1 MSEKNELADEMGA
14 APHDIACDVVIVGC
28 GVAGLYC
35 ALNLP
40 STLSVMMLA
49 KTTVGECDSMLAQG
63 GICVQHDD
71 ADYAPFF
78 EDTLRAGH
86 YENRCESVDLMIRAS
101 RSIISDLVKRGVDF
115 ERDQAGNLRYTR
127 EGAHSRPRICFHGD
141 ITGDEITSTLLA
153 RVRELPNVRILE
165 HTCMD
170 DILVAQDDVKPHQP
184 QTRCRGVV
192 AHTADGG
199 QLRIF
204 AGQTLWACGGIGG
217 TYPRSTNFPSL
228 TGDACAIA
236 ARHGIALEH
245 IDYVQ
250 IHPTSLYSTR
260 PGRAFLISESCRG
273 EGAVLLDANGNRFT
287 DELQP
292 RDVVSAAIYRQMA
305 AEGTDFVRLSFATM
319 PKDEITGHF
328 GNIYKRCLEE
338 GFDITREPIPVVP
351 AQHYFMGGVRVD
363 RNSATD
369 MPGLYAAGETSCN
382 GVHGK
387 NRLAS
392 NSLLESLVFAQRAA
406 WDMCRKLGVEAPVA
420 QTYPEQPCGADAQA
434 YERLCAEAERKTHEN
449 AAQGE
454 PQTAAQ
460 TRPQTCMAK
469 RSTRQAATLL
479 AKPFP
484 IRYRSYRKL
493 QGGRLRMNPITLT
506 TVAEPLIRQALAE
519 DITNE
524 DVSTAAIMPDARP
537 AAVDLIAK
545 ADGVLCGLDVFER
558 TFAILDPET
567 RVQRFAA
574 DGDSVCAGQTLATVT
589 GDVRVLLSGERV
601 ALNYLQRMSGIATY
615 THRVAAL
622 LEGSITQLV
631 DTRKTTPNMRVFE
644 KEAVRCGGGRNHR
657 YNLSDGVLL
666 KDNHIA
672 AAGGVREAIEAA
684 RAHAPFV
691 REIEVE
697 CETFTQV
704 EEAIAARAD
713 IIMLDNMDRDAMA
726 KAIAFI
732 DGRAKTECSG
742 NIDAHNVQAIA
753 DLGIDFVSSGAL
765 THSAPILDVSMKHLR
780 MLDGNADGT
789 AIADGNTP
797 VTDIDRES
805 GQ

>member
-1 MSEKNELADEMGA
+1 MNEKNEFAGEMGA
-14 APHDIACDVVIVGC
+14 APRDVTCDVVIVGC

-40 STLSVMMLA
+40 SSLSVVMLA
-49 KTTVGECDSMLAQG
+49 KTTVDECDSMLAQG

-101 RSIISDLVKRGVDF
+101 RSIISDLVERGVDF

-127 EGAHSRPRICFHGD
+127 EGAHSRPRICFHSD

-153 RVRELPNVRILE
+153 RVRELPNIRILE

-170 DILVAQDDVKPHQP
+170 DILVAQDEVQVNTEIAAKIGVEAQGETTQNAVKAEMKNYTVHDAAASATQRSGEPRQLKA
-184 QTRCRGVV
+184 RCCGVL
-192 AHTADGG
+192 AHTADGT
-199 QLRIF
+199 QLCIF

-217 TYPRSTNFPSL
+217 RYPRSTNFPSL

-245 IDYVQ
+245 MDYVQ

-305 AEGTDFVRLSFATM
+305 AEGSEFVRLSFANM

-328 GNIYKRCLEE
+328 KNICKRCLEE

-406 WDMCRKLGVEAPVA
+406 WDMCRKLGVKAPVA

-434 YERLCAEAERKTHEN
+434 YQRLCTEAERKTREN

-454 PQTAAQ
+454 PQTCPQNAGQPGSQTVTQ
-460 TRPQTCMAK
+460 TRPQ
-469 RSTRQAATLL
+469 
-479 AKPFP
+479 
-484 IRYRSYRKL
+484 
-493 QGGRLRMNPITLT
+493 NPS
-506 TVAEPLIRQALAE
+506 PS
-519 DITNE
+519 DINR
-524 DVSTAAIMPDARP
+524 TASSKE
-537 AAVDLIAK
+537 V
-545 ADGVLCGLDVFER
+545 
-558 TFAILDPET
+558 
-567 RVQRFAA
+567 
-574 DGDSVCAGQTLATVT
+574 VCA
-589 GDVRVLLSGERV
+589 
-601 ALNYLQRMSGIATY
+601 
-615 THRVAAL
+615 
-622 LEGSITQLV
+622 
-631 DTRKTTPNMRVFE
+631 
-644 KEAVRCGGGRNHR
+644 
-657 YNLSDGVLL
+657 
-666 KDNHIA
+666 
-672 AAGGVREAIEAA
+672 
-684 RAHAPFV
+684 
-691 REIEVE
+691 
-697 CETFTQV
+697 
-704 EEAIAARAD
+704 
-713 IIMLDNMDRDAMA
+713 
-726 KAIAFI
+726 
-732 DGRAKTECSG
+732 
-742 NIDAHNVQAIA
+742 
-753 DLGIDFVSSGAL
+753 
-765 THSAPILDVSMKHLR
+765 
-780 MLDGNADGT
+780 
-789 AIADGNTP
+789 
-797 VTDIDRES
+797 
-805 GQ
+805 

>member
-1 MSEKNELADEMGA
+1 MASAAARTHIDDARESAGDRLQPAYEGAA
-14 APHDIACDVVIVGC
+14 APHDIACDVAIVGC

-40 STLSVMMLA
+40 STLSVVMLA

-78 EDTLRAGH
+78 KDTLRAGH

-115 ERDQAGNLRYTR
+115 ERDQTGSLRYTR
-127 EGAHSRPRICFHGD
+127 EGAHGRPRICFHSD

-170 DILVAQDDVKPHQP
+170 DILIAQDDIKPHQP
-184 QTRCRGVV
+184 QTRCYGIL
-192 AHTADGG
+192 AHTADGV

-228 TGDACAIA
+228 TGDACTIA

-245 IDYVQ
+245 MDYVQ

-305 AEGTDFVRLSFATM
+305 AEGTDFVRLSFANM

-328 GNIYKRCLEE
+328 GNIHKRCLEE

-406 WDMCRKLGVEAPVA
+406 WDMCRKLGVKAPVA

-434 YERLCAEAERKTHEN
+434 YERLCAEAERKTHES
-449 AAQGE
+449 ATQGE
-454 PQTAAQ
+454 PQTEAQ
-460 TRPQTCMAK
+460 TRPQTRTQNAVHD
-469 RSTRQAATLL
+469 RPLTRAQNAGQSAMPTEPRD
-479 AKPFP
+479 A
-484 IRYRSYRKL
+484 
-493 QGGRLRMNPITLT
+493 GRPGS
-506 TVAEPLIRQALAE
+506 Q
-519 DITNE
+519 
-524 DVSTAAIMPDARP
+524 TAAQTCPQNPSPSDIN
-537 AAVDLIAK
+537 
-545 ADGVLCGLDVFER
+545 R
-558 TFAILDPET
+558 TA
-567 RVQRFAA
+567 
-574 DGDSVCAGQTLATVT
+574 S
-589 GDVRVLLSGERV
+589 S
-601 ALNYLQRMSGIATY
+601 
-615 THRVAAL
+615 
-622 LEGSITQLV
+622 
-631 DTRKTTPNMRVFE
+631 
-644 KEAVRCGGGRNHR
+644 KEAVC
-657 YNLSDGVLL
+657 
-666 KDNHIA
+666 A
-672 AAGGVREAIEAA
+672 
-684 RAHAPFV
+684 
-691 REIEVE
+691 
-697 CETFTQV
+697 
-704 EEAIAARAD
+704 
-713 IIMLDNMDRDAMA
+713 
-726 KAIAFI
+726 
-732 DGRAKTECSG
+732 
-742 NIDAHNVQAIA
+742 
-753 DLGIDFVSSGAL
+753 
-765 THSAPILDVSMKHLR
+765 
-780 MLDGNADGT
+780 
-789 AIADGNTP
+789 
-797 VTDIDRES
+797 
-805 GQ
+805 

>member
-1 MSEKNELADEMGA
+1 MSEKNEKAGEKGA
-14 APHDIACDVVIVGC
+14 ASAETVASAAARTHIDDACESTGDRLQPEYDGAIEAHDIACDVVIVGC

-40 STLSVMMLA
+40 STLSVVMLA
-49 KTTVGECDSMLAQG
+49 KTTVDECDSMLAQG

-101 RSIISDLVKRGVDF
+101 RSIISDLVRRGVDF

-153 RVRELPNVRILE
+153 RVRELPNVHILE

-170 DILVAQDDVKPHQP
+170 DILIAQDDGERRQP
-184 QTRCRGVV
+184 QTRCRGVL
-192 AHTADGG
+192 AHTADGA

-204 AGQTLWACGGIGG
+204 ASQTLWACGGIGG

-245 IDYVQ
+245 MDYVQ
-250 IHPTSLYSTR
+250 IHPTSLYSTQ

-273 EGAVLLDANGNRFT
+273 EGAMLLDANGKRFT

-305 AEGTDFVRLSFATM
+305 AEGSEFVRLSFANM

-328 GNIYKRCLEE
+328 KNIYKRCLEE

-363 RNSATD
+363 HNSATD

-420 QTYPEQPCGADAQA
+420 QTYPEQPFGADAQA
-434 YERLCAEAERKTHEN
+434 YKRLCAEAERKTCEN

-454 PQTAAQ
+454 PQTCTQNAGQSAKPTELRNAGRPGSQAEAQ
-460 TRPQTCMAK
+460 TCPQ
-469 RSTRQAATLL
+469 
-479 AKPFP
+479 
-484 IRYRSYRKL
+484 
-493 QGGRLRMNPITLT
+493 NPSLS
-506 TVAEPLIRQALAE
+506 
-519 DITNE
+519 DTNR
-524 DVSTAAIMPDARP
+524 TASSKE
-537 AAVDLIAK
+537 V
-545 ADGVLCGLDVFER
+545 
-558 TFAILDPET
+558 
-567 RVQRFAA
+567 
-574 DGDSVCAGQTLATVT
+574 VCA
-589 GDVRVLLSGERV
+589 
-601 ALNYLQRMSGIATY
+601 
-615 THRVAAL
+615 
-622 LEGSITQLV
+622 
-631 DTRKTTPNMRVFE
+631 
-644 KEAVRCGGGRNHR
+644 
-657 YNLSDGVLL
+657 
-666 KDNHIA
+666 
-672 AAGGVREAIEAA
+672 
-684 RAHAPFV
+684 
-691 REIEVE
+691 
-697 CETFTQV
+697 
-704 EEAIAARAD
+704 
-713 IIMLDNMDRDAMA
+713 
-726 KAIAFI
+726 
-732 DGRAKTECSG
+732 
-742 NIDAHNVQAIA
+742 
-753 DLGIDFVSSGAL
+753 
-765 THSAPILDVSMKHLR
+765 
-780 MLDGNADGT
+780 
-789 AIADGNTP
+789 
-797 VTDIDRES
+797 
-805 GQ
+805 

>member
-1 MSEKNELADEMGA
+1 MSEKNELAGEMGVAPAETVASA
-14 APHDIACDVVIVGC
+14 AARTHIDDACESTGDRLQPEYDGATEAHDIACDVVIVGC

-40 STLSVMMLA
+40 STLSVVMLA
-49 KTTVGECDSMLAQG
+49 KTTVDECDSMLAQG

-127 EGAHSRPRICFHGD
+127 EGAHSRPRICFHSD

-170 DILVAQDDVKPHQP
+170 DILVAQDEPQVNAGMAARNEAAAQGDATQNATNVEDYGCAPLVAAPSSTQRDVEPHQP
-184 QTRCRGVV
+184 KTRCRGVL
-192 AHTADGG
+192 AHTVNGA

-204 AGQTLWACGGIGG
+204 ADQTLWACGGIGG
-217 TYPRSTNFPSL
+217 MYPRSTNFPSL

-245 IDYVQ
+245 MDYVQ
-250 IHPTSLYSTR
+250 IHPTSLYSTQ

-305 AEGTDFVRLSFATM
+305 AEGSEFVRLSFANM

-328 GNIYKRCLEE
+328 KNIYQRCLEE

-369 MPGLYAAGETSCN
+369 MPGLYAAGETGCN

-406 WDMCRKLGVEAPVA
+406 WDMCRKLGVKAPVA

-434 YERLCAEAERKTHEN
+434 YKRLCAEAERKARES
-449 AAQGE
+449 AAHDG
-454 PQTAAQ
+454 PQTATQ
-460 TRPQTCMAK
+460 TRPQTCTQNAVHDEPQTCVQNAGQ
-469 RSTRQAATLL
+469 SATRTEPRNAGQPGSQTATQTR
-479 AKPFP
+479 P
-484 IRYRSYRKL
+484 
-493 QGGRLRMNPITLT
+493 QNPSPSDTDRT
-506 TVAEPLIRQALAE
+506 TSSKEV
-519 DITNE
+519 
-524 DVSTAAIMPDARP
+524 
-537 AAVDLIAK
+537 
-545 ADGVLCGLDVFER
+545 
-558 TFAILDPET
+558 
-567 RVQRFAA
+567 
-574 DGDSVCAGQTLATVT
+574 VCA
-589 GDVRVLLSGERV
+589 
-601 ALNYLQRMSGIATY
+601 
-615 THRVAAL
+615 
-622 LEGSITQLV
+622 
-631 DTRKTTPNMRVFE
+631 
-644 KEAVRCGGGRNHR
+644 
-657 YNLSDGVLL
+657 
-666 KDNHIA
+666 
-672 AAGGVREAIEAA
+672 
-684 RAHAPFV
+684 
-691 REIEVE
+691 
-697 CETFTQV
+697 
-704 EEAIAARAD
+704 
-713 IIMLDNMDRDAMA
+713 
-726 KAIAFI
+726 
-732 DGRAKTECSG
+732 
-742 NIDAHNVQAIA
+742 
-753 DLGIDFVSSGAL
+753 
-765 THSAPILDVSMKHLR
+765 
-780 MLDGNADGT
+780 
-789 AIADGNTP
+789 
-797 VTDIDRES
+797 
-805 GQ
+805 

>member
-1 MSEKNELADEMGA
+1 MSEKNEKAGEMGA
-14 APHDIACDVVIVGC
+14 APHDITCNVVIVGS

-40 STLSVMMLA
+40 STLSVVMLA
-49 KTTVGECDSMLAQG
+49 KTTVDECDSMLAQG

-115 ERDQAGNLRYTR
+115 EHDQAGNLRYTR

-170 DILVAQDDVKPHQP
+170 DILIAQDDGEHRQP
-184 QTRCRGVV
+184 QTRCCGVL
-192 AHTADGG
+192 AHTADGV

-245 IDYVQ
+245 MEYVQ

-273 EGAVLLDANGNRFT
+273 EGAVLLDANGDRFT

-305 AEGTDFVRLSFATM
+305 AEGTDFVRLSFANM

-369 MPGLYAAGETSCN
+369 MLGLYAAGETSCN

-406 WDMCRKLGVEAPVA
+406 WDMCRKLGVKAPIA

-434 YERLCAEAERKTHEN
+434 YKRLCAEAERKTHES
-449 AAQGE
+449 ATQGE
-454 PQTAAQ
+454 PQTAAH
-460 TRPQTCMAK
+460 TRPQTCTQNA
-469 RSTRQAATLL
+469 
-479 AKPFP
+479 
-484 IRYRSYRKL
+484 
-493 QGGRLRMNPITLT
+493 
-506 TVAEPLIRQALAE
+506 VH
-519 DITNE
+519 D
-524 DVSTAAIMPDARP
+524 RP
-537 AAVDLIAK
+537 QT
-545 ADGVLCGLDVFER
+545 C
-558 TFAILDPET
+558 P
-567 RVQRFAA
+567 QN
-574 DGDSVCAGQTLATVT
+574 AGQSATPT
-589 GDVRVLLSGERV
+589 EPRNAGRP
-601 ALNYLQRMSGIATY
+601 
-615 THRVAAL
+615 
-622 LEGSITQLV
+622 GSQT
-631 DTRKTTPNMRVFE
+631 
-644 KEAVRCGGGRNHR
+644 EAQTCPQNP
-657 YNLSDGVLL
+657 S
-666 KDNHIA
+666 
-672 AAGGVREAIEAA
+672 
-684 RAHAPFV
+684 P
-691 REIEVE
+691 
-697 CETFTQV
+697 
-704 EEAIAARAD
+704 
-713 IIMLDNMDRDAMA
+713 
-726 KAIAFI
+726 
-732 DGRAKTECSG
+732 S
-742 NIDAHNVQAIA
+742 
-753 DLGIDFVSSGAL
+753 
-765 THSAPILDVSMKHLR
+765 
-780 MLDGNADGT
+780 
-789 AIADGNTP
+789 
-797 VTDIDRES
+797 DIDRTASSKEVVCA
-805 GQ
+805 

>member
-1 MSEKNELADEMGA
+1 MSEKNEKASEMGA
-14 APHDIACDVVIVGC
+14 LTAGTAVSAAACTHVDDACESTGYRLQPVCDGAAEVRDIACDVVIVGC

-40 STLSVMMLA
+40 STLSVVMLA
-49 KTTVGECDSMLAQG
+49 KTTVDECDSMLAQG

-101 RSIISDLVKRGVDF
+101 RSIISDLVERGVDF
-115 ERDQAGNLRYTR
+115 EHDQAGNLRYTR
-127 EGAHSRPRICFHGD
+127 EGAHSRPRICFHSD

-170 DILVAQDDVKPHQP
+170 DILVAQDDGERRQP
-184 QTRCRGVV
+184 QTRCSGVL
-192 AHTADGG
+192 AHTADGA

-245 IDYVQ
+245 MDYVQ

-273 EGAVLLDANGNRFT
+273 EGAVLLDANGKRFT

-305 AEGTDFVRLSFATM
+305 AEGTDFVRLSFANM

-434 YERLCAEAERKTHEN
+434 YKCLCAEAERKTRES
-449 AAQGE
+449 ATQGE

-460 TRPQTCMAK
+460 TRPQTCA
-469 RSTRQAATLL
+469 Q
-479 AKPFP
+479 
-484 IRYRSYRKL
+484 
-493 QGGRLRMNPITLT
+493 N
-506 TVAEPLIRQALAE
+506 
-519 DITNE
+519 
-524 DVSTAAIMPDARP
+524 
-537 AAVDLIAK
+537 
-545 ADGVLCGLDVFER
+545 
-558 TFAILDPET
+558 
-567 RVQRFAA
+567 
-574 DGDSVCAGQTLATVT
+574 AGQSATPT
-589 GDVRVLLSGERV
+589 EPRKAGRP
-601 ALNYLQRMSGIATY
+601 
-615 THRVAAL
+615 
-622 LEGSITQLV
+622 GSQT
-631 DTRKTTPNMRVFE
+631 
-644 KEAVRCGGGRNHR
+644 EAQTCPQNP
-657 YNLSDGVLL
+657 S
-666 KDNHIA
+666 
-672 AAGGVREAIEAA
+672 
-684 RAHAPFV
+684 P
-691 REIEVE
+691 
-697 CETFTQV
+697 
-704 EEAIAARAD
+704 
-713 IIMLDNMDRDAMA
+713 
-726 KAIAFI
+726 
-732 DGRAKTECSG
+732 S
-742 NIDAHNVQAIA
+742 
-753 DLGIDFVSSGAL
+753 
-765 THSAPILDVSMKHLR
+765 
-780 MLDGNADGT
+780 
-789 AIADGNTP
+789 
-797 VTDIDRES
+797 DIDRTASSKEVVCA
-805 GQ
+805 

>member
-1 MSEKNELADEMGA
+1 MSEKNEFAGKMGA
-14 APHDIACDVVIVGC
+14 ASAETMIADTNSTHANALEQAAAANAAREDADASTVTMASAAACTHIDNACAPAGDRLQPEREGAAGVRDIVCDVVIVGC

-40 STLSVMMLA
+40 SSLSVVMLA
-49 KTTVGECDSMLAQG
+49 KTAVDECDSMLAQG

-101 RSIISDLVKRGVDF
+101 RSIISDLAKRGVDF

-127 EGAHSRPRICFHGD
+127 EGAHSRPRICFHSD

-165 HTCMD
+165 RTCMD
-170 DILVAQDDVKPHQP
+170 DILVAQDDAQVNAEMATKDGSVIESEAGTAAQNATGVEAQGWATQNAATPATPCDGESRQP
-184 QTRCRGVV
+184 QTHCCGVF
-192 AHTADGG
+192 AHTADGA

-245 IDYVQ
+245 MDYVQ
-250 IHPTSLYSTR
+250 IHPTSLYSKR

-292 RDVVSAAIYRQMA
+292 RDVVSAAIYRQMT
-305 AEGTDFVRLSFATM
+305 AEGSDFVRLSFANM

-328 GNIYKRCLEE
+328 KNIYRRCLEE

-351 AQHYFMGGVRVD
+351 AQHYFMGGVWVD

-406 WDMCRKLGVEAPVA
+406 WDMCRKLGVKAPMA

-434 YERLCAEAERKTHEN
+434 YERLCAEAERKTRE
-449 AAQGE
+449 GE
-454 PQTAAQ
+454 PQTATQ
-460 TRPQTCMAK
+460 TRPQ
-469 RSTRQAATLL
+469 
-479 AKPFP
+479 
-484 IRYRSYRKL
+484 
-493 QGGRLRMNPITLT
+493 NPSPSDTDRT
-506 TVAEPLIRQALAE
+506 TSSKEV
-519 DITNE
+519 
-524 DVSTAAIMPDARP
+524 
-537 AAVDLIAK
+537 
-545 ADGVLCGLDVFER
+545 
-558 TFAILDPET
+558 
-567 RVQRFAA
+567 
-574 DGDSVCAGQTLATVT
+574 VCA
-589 GDVRVLLSGERV
+589 
-601 ALNYLQRMSGIATY
+601 
-615 THRVAAL
+615 
-622 LEGSITQLV
+622 
-631 DTRKTTPNMRVFE
+631 
-644 KEAVRCGGGRNHR
+644 
-657 YNLSDGVLL
+657 
-666 KDNHIA
+666 
-672 AAGGVREAIEAA
+672 
-684 RAHAPFV
+684 
-691 REIEVE
+691 
-697 CETFTQV
+697 
-704 EEAIAARAD
+704 
-713 IIMLDNMDRDAMA
+713 
-726 KAIAFI
+726 
-732 DGRAKTECSG
+732 
-742 NIDAHNVQAIA
+742 
-753 DLGIDFVSSGAL
+753 
-765 THSAPILDVSMKHLR
+765 
-780 MLDGNADGT
+780 
-789 AIADGNTP
+789 
-797 VTDIDRES
+797 
-805 GQ
+805 

>member
-1 MSEKNELADEMGA
+1 MSEKNELAREMGA
-14 APHDIACDVVIVGC
+14 VSAETAASAAACSHGVAPRDSAGDRLQPECDGAAEVRDIACDVVIVGC

-40 STLSVMMLA
+40 STLSVVMLA
-49 KTTVGECDSMLAQG
+49 KTTVDECDSMLAQG

-115 ERDQAGNLRYTR
+115 ERDQTGNLRYTR
-127 EGAHSRPRICFHGD
+127 EGAHSRPRICFHSD

-170 DILVAQDDVKPHQP
+170 DILVAQDEPQVNAGMTARNEAAAQGDATQNATNVENQDCAAHDAAAPATPRGGDSRQP
-184 QTRCRGVV
+184 QTRCCGII
-192 AHTADGG
+192 AHTANGA

-228 TGDACAIA
+228 PGDACAIA

-245 IDYVQ
+245 MDYVQ

-260 PGRAFLISESCRG
+260 PGRAFLVSESCRG

-305 AEGTDFVRLSFATM
+305 AEGSDYVRLSFVNM

-328 GNIYKRCLEE
+328 KNIYKRCLEE

-369 MPGLYAAGETSCN
+369 LSGLYAAGETSCN

-434 YERLCAEAERKTHEN
+434 YKRLCAEAERKTRES
-449 AAQGE
+449 AAHDG
-454 PQTAAQ
+454 PQTATQ
-460 TRPQTCMAK
+460 TRPQTCTQIPSPSDTD
-469 RSTRQAATLL
+469 R
-479 AKPFP
+479 
-484 IRYRSYRKL
+484 
-493 QGGRLRMNPITLT
+493 
-506 TVAEPLIRQALAE
+506 
-519 DITNE
+519 
-524 DVSTAAIMPDARP
+524 TASSKE
-537 AAVDLIAK
+537 V
-545 ADGVLCGLDVFER
+545 
-558 TFAILDPET
+558 
-567 RVQRFAA
+567 
-574 DGDSVCAGQTLATVT
+574 VCA
-589 GDVRVLLSGERV
+589 
-601 ALNYLQRMSGIATY
+601 
-615 THRVAAL
+615 
-622 LEGSITQLV
+622 
-631 DTRKTTPNMRVFE
+631 
-644 KEAVRCGGGRNHR
+644 
-657 YNLSDGVLL
+657 
-666 KDNHIA
+666 
-672 AAGGVREAIEAA
+672 
-684 RAHAPFV
+684 
-691 REIEVE
+691 
-697 CETFTQV
+697 
-704 EEAIAARAD
+704 
-713 IIMLDNMDRDAMA
+713 
-726 KAIAFI
+726 
-732 DGRAKTECSG
+732 
-742 NIDAHNVQAIA
+742 
-753 DLGIDFVSSGAL
+753 
-765 THSAPILDVSMKHLR
+765 
-780 MLDGNADGT
+780 
-789 AIADGNTP
+789 
-797 VTDIDRES
+797 
-805 GQ
+805 

>member
-1 MSEKNELADEMGA
+1 MASA
-14 APHDIACDVVIVGC
+14 AARTHIDDALGSAGDRLQPECYVAAEAHDIACDVVIVGC

-40 STLSVMMLA
+40 SALSVVMLA
-49 KTTVGECDSMLAQG
+49 KTTVDECDSMLAQG

-127 EGAHSRPRICFHGD
+127 EGAHGRPRICFHSD

-153 RVRELPNVRILE
+153 RVRELPNVHILE

-170 DILVAQDDVKPHQP
+170 DILIAQEEVKPHQP

-192 AHTADGG
+192 AHAADGV

-245 IDYVQ
+245 MDYVQ

-305 AEGTDFVRLSFATM
+305 AEDTDFVRLSFATM

-328 GNIYKRCLEE
+328 ENIYKRCLEE

-351 AQHYFMGGVRVD
+351 AQHYFMGGVQVD

-406 WDMCRKLGVEAPVA
+406 WDMCRKLGAEAPVA

-434 YERLCAEAERKTHEN
+434 YKRLCAEAERKTHES
-449 AAQGE
+449 ATQGE

-460 TRPQTCMAK
+460 TCSQTCAQNAVHDRPQTCP
-469 RSTRQAATLL
+469 Q
-479 AKPFP
+479 
-484 IRYRSYRKL
+484 
-493 QGGRLRMNPITLT
+493 NPSPSDTD
-506 TVAEPLIRQALAE
+506 R
-519 DITNE
+519 
-524 DVSTAAIMPDARP
+524 TASSKE
-537 AAVDLIAK
+537 V
-545 ADGVLCGLDVFER
+545 
-558 TFAILDPET
+558 
-567 RVQRFAA
+567 
-574 DGDSVCAGQTLATVT
+574 VCA
-589 GDVRVLLSGERV
+589 
-601 ALNYLQRMSGIATY
+601 
-615 THRVAAL
+615 
-622 LEGSITQLV
+622 
-631 DTRKTTPNMRVFE
+631 
-644 KEAVRCGGGRNHR
+644 
-657 YNLSDGVLL
+657 
-666 KDNHIA
+666 
-672 AAGGVREAIEAA
+672 
-684 RAHAPFV
+684 
-691 REIEVE
+691 
-697 CETFTQV
+697 
-704 EEAIAARAD
+704 
-713 IIMLDNMDRDAMA
+713 
-726 KAIAFI
+726 
-732 DGRAKTECSG
+732 
-742 NIDAHNVQAIA
+742 
-753 DLGIDFVSSGAL
+753 
-765 THSAPILDVSMKHLR
+765 
-780 MLDGNADGT
+780 
-789 AIADGNTP
+789 
-797 VTDIDRES
+797 
-805 GQ
+805 

>member
-1 MSEKNELADEMGA
+1 MSKENELAGEMGA
-14 APHDIACDVVIVGC
+14 APRDIACDVVIVGC

-40 STLSVMMLA
+40 PTLSVVMLA
-49 KTTVGECDSMLAQG
+49 KTTVDECDSMLAQG

-127 EGAHSRPRICFHGD
+127 EGAHSRPRICFHSD
-141 ITGDEITSTLLA
+141 ITGDETTSTLLA
-153 RVRELPNVRILE
+153 RVHELPNVRILE

-170 DILVAQDDVKPHQP
+170 DILVAQDDGERRQP
-184 QTRCRGVV
+184 QTRCCGVV
-192 AHTADGG
+192 AHTADGA

-236 ARHGIALEH
+236 ERHGIALEH
-245 IDYVQ
+245 MDYVQ
-250 IHPTSLYSTR
+250 IHPTSLYSTQ

-305 AEGTDFVRLSFATM
+305 AEGSEFVRLSFANM

-328 GNIYKRCLEE
+328 KNIYQRCLEE

-406 WDMCRKLGVEAPVA
+406 WDMCRKLGAKAPVE
-420 QTYPEQPCGADAQA
+420 QTYPEQPCDADAQA
-434 YERLCAEAERKTHEN
+434 YKRLCAEAERKTRES

-460 TRPQTCMAK
+460 TCAQNAEQSALRTEPHNAGQPGSQTRAQNTTQN
-469 RSTRQAATLL
+469 RSQTRAQTLS
-479 AKPFP
+479 P
-484 IRYRSYRKL
+484 SD
-493 QGGRLRMNPITLT
+493 N
-506 TVAEPLIRQALAE
+506 
-519 DITNE
+519 DC
-524 DVSTAAIMPDARP
+524 TASSKE
-537 AAVDLIAK
+537 V
-545 ADGVLCGLDVFER
+545 
-558 TFAILDPET
+558 
-567 RVQRFAA
+567 
-574 DGDSVCAGQTLATVT
+574 VCA
-589 GDVRVLLSGERV
+589 
-601 ALNYLQRMSGIATY
+601 
-615 THRVAAL
+615 
-622 LEGSITQLV
+622 
-631 DTRKTTPNMRVFE
+631 
-644 KEAVRCGGGRNHR
+644 
-657 YNLSDGVLL
+657 
-666 KDNHIA
+666 
-672 AAGGVREAIEAA
+672 
-684 RAHAPFV
+684 
-691 REIEVE
+691 
-697 CETFTQV
+697 
-704 EEAIAARAD
+704 
-713 IIMLDNMDRDAMA
+713 
-726 KAIAFI
+726 
-732 DGRAKTECSG
+732 
-742 NIDAHNVQAIA
+742 
-753 DLGIDFVSSGAL
+753 
-765 THSAPILDVSMKHLR
+765 
-780 MLDGNADGT
+780 
-789 AIADGNTP
+789 
-797 VTDIDRES
+797 
-805 GQ
+805 

>member
-1 MSEKNELADEMGA
+1 MSEENELAGEIATAPAETAVADAICTHADVSGAHAGNRLQPDGSGA
-14 APHDIACDVVIVGC
+14 AKVRDIACDVVIVGC

-40 STLSVMMLA
+40 STLSVVMLA
-49 KTTVGECDSMLAQG
+49 KTTVDECDSMLAQG

-127 EGAHSRPRICFHGD
+127 EGAHSRPRICFHSD

-170 DILVAQDDVKPHQP
+170 DILVTQDEAQVNAENAAKNETAVQGETTQNATNVEDYDCAPLVAAASATQRDVDPRQP
-184 QTRCRGVV
+184 QMRCCGVL
-192 AHTADGG
+192 AHTADGE

-204 AGQTLWACGGIGG
+204 ASQTLWACGGIGG

-245 IDYVQ
+245 MDYVQ

-273 EGAVLLDANGNRFT
+273 EGAVLLDADGKRFT

-305 AEGTDFVRLSFATM
+305 AEGSEFVRLSFANM

-328 GNIYKRCLEE
+328 KNIYQRCLEE

-406 WDMCRKLGVEAPVA
+406 WDMCRKLGVKAPVA
-420 QTYPEQPCGADAQA
+420 KTYPDQPCGADAQA
-434 YERLCAEAERKTHEN
+434 YKRLYAEAERKTREST
-449 AAQGE
+449 AQGE

-460 TRPQTCMAK
+460 TCTQNAAHDGLQACVQNAGQSAMPTEPRNAGRPGSQTAAQTCP
-469 RSTRQAATLL
+469 Q
-479 AKPFP
+479 
-484 IRYRSYRKL
+484 
-493 QGGRLRMNPITLT
+493 NPSPSDTD
-506 TVAEPLIRQALAE
+506 R
-519 DITNE
+519 
-524 DVSTAAIMPDARP
+524 TASSKE
-537 AAVDLIAK
+537 V
-545 ADGVLCGLDVFER
+545 
-558 TFAILDPET
+558 
-567 RVQRFAA
+567 
-574 DGDSVCAGQTLATVT
+574 VCA
-589 GDVRVLLSGERV
+589 
-601 ALNYLQRMSGIATY
+601 
-615 THRVAAL
+615 
-622 LEGSITQLV
+622 
-631 DTRKTTPNMRVFE
+631 
-644 KEAVRCGGGRNHR
+644 
-657 YNLSDGVLL
+657 
-666 KDNHIA
+666 
-672 AAGGVREAIEAA
+672 
-684 RAHAPFV
+684 
-691 REIEVE
+691 
-697 CETFTQV
+697 
-704 EEAIAARAD
+704 
-713 IIMLDNMDRDAMA
+713 
-726 KAIAFI
+726 
-732 DGRAKTECSG
+732 
-742 NIDAHNVQAIA
+742 
-753 DLGIDFVSSGAL
+753 
-765 THSAPILDVSMKHLR
+765 
-780 MLDGNADGT
+780 
-789 AIADGNTP
+789 
-797 VTDIDRES
+797 
-805 GQ
+805 

>member
-1 MSEKNELADEMGA
+1 MSEKNELAGEMGA
-14 APHDIACDVVIVGC
+14 APAETVASAAARTHIDDACESTGDRLQPEYDGATEAHDIACDVVIVGC

-40 STLSVMMLA
+40 STLSVVMLA
-49 KTTVGECDSMLAQG
+49 KTTVDECDSMLAQG

-101 RSIISDLVKRGVDF
+101 RSIISGLVKRGVDF

-127 EGAHSRPRICFHGD
+127 EGAHSRPRICFHSD
-141 ITGDEITSTLLA
+141 ITGDEITSTLLT
-153 RVRELPNVRILE
+153 RVRELPTIRIME

-170 DILVAQDDVKPHQP
+170 DILVAQDNGERRQP
-184 QTRCRGVV
+184 QTRCCGVL
-192 AHTADGG
+192 AHAADGA

-245 IDYVQ
+245 MDYVQ
-250 IHPTSLYSTR
+250 IHPTSLYSTQ

-273 EGAVLLDANGNRFT
+273 EGAVLLDANGKRFT

-305 AEGTDFVRLSFATM
+305 AEGSEFVRLSFANM

-328 GNIYKRCLEE
+328 KNIYQRCLEE

-406 WDMCRKLGVEAPVA
+406 WDMCRKLGANAPVE

-434 YERLCAEAERKTHEN
+434 YKRLCAEAERRTRES

-460 TRPQTCMAK
+460 TCTQTCVQNAGQPGSQTCAQNTTQN
-469 RSTRQAATLL
+469 RSQTRAQTLS
-479 AKPFP
+479 P
-484 IRYRSYRKL
+484 SD
-493 QGGRLRMNPITLT
+493 N
-506 TVAEPLIRQALAE
+506 
-519 DITNE
+519 DC
-524 DVSTAAIMPDARP
+524 TASSKE
-537 AAVDLIAK
+537 V
-545 ADGVLCGLDVFER
+545 
-558 TFAILDPET
+558 
-567 RVQRFAA
+567 
-574 DGDSVCAGQTLATVT
+574 VCA
-589 GDVRVLLSGERV
+589 
-601 ALNYLQRMSGIATY
+601 
-615 THRVAAL
+615 
-622 LEGSITQLV
+622 
-631 DTRKTTPNMRVFE
+631 
-644 KEAVRCGGGRNHR
+644 
-657 YNLSDGVLL
+657 
-666 KDNHIA
+666 
-672 AAGGVREAIEAA
+672 
-684 RAHAPFV
+684 
-691 REIEVE
+691 
-697 CETFTQV
+697 
-704 EEAIAARAD
+704 
-713 IIMLDNMDRDAMA
+713 
-726 KAIAFI
+726 
-732 DGRAKTECSG
+732 
-742 NIDAHNVQAIA
+742 
-753 DLGIDFVSSGAL
+753 
-765 THSAPILDVSMKHLR
+765 
-780 MLDGNADGT
+780 
-789 AIADGNTP
+789 
-797 VTDIDRES
+797 
-805 GQ
+805 

>member
-1 MSEKNELADEMGA
+1 MNEENEFAGEMGA
-14 APHDIACDVVIVGC
+14 APRDIACDVVIVGC

-40 STLSVMMLA
+40 SSLSVVMLA
-49 KTTVGECDSMLAQG
+49 KTTVDECDSMLAQG

-101 RSIISDLVKRGVDF
+101 RSIISDLVERGVDF

-170 DILVAQDDVKPHQP
+170 DILVAQEEGEHRQP
-184 QTRCRGVV
+184 QTRCCGVL
-192 AHTADGG
+192 AHTADGA

-245 IDYVQ
+245 MDYVQ

-273 EGAVLLDANGNRFT
+273 EGAVLLDAKGERFT

-305 AEGTDFVRLSFATM
+305 AEGSDYVRLSFANV

-328 GNIYKRCLEE
+328 KNICKRCLED

-351 AQHYFMGGVRVD
+351 AQHYFMGGVWVD

-369 MPGLYAAGETSCN
+369 MSGLYAAGETSCN

-392 NSLLESLVFAQRAA
+392 NSLLEALVFAQRAA
-406 WDMCRKLGVEAPVA
+406 WDMCRKLGVKAPVA

-434 YERLCAEAERKTHEN
+434 YERLCAEAERKTRESE
-449 AAQGE
+449 AQSK
-454 PQTAAQ
+454 PQTCAQNATQSGSQTRSQNAGQDTTQAEPHNAGQPGSQTCVQAAAQ
-460 TRPQTCMAK
+460 TCPQ
-469 RSTRQAATLL
+469 
-479 AKPFP
+479 
-484 IRYRSYRKL
+484 
-493 QGGRLRMNPITLT
+493 NPSPSDTD
-506 TVAEPLIRQALAE
+506 R
-519 DITNE
+519 
-524 DVSTAAIMPDARP
+524 
-537 AAVDLIAK
+537 IASSK
-545 ADGVLCGLDVFER
+545 EV
-558 TFAILDPET
+558 
-567 RVQRFAA
+567 
-574 DGDSVCAGQTLATVT
+574 VCA
-589 GDVRVLLSGERV
+589 
-601 ALNYLQRMSGIATY
+601 
-615 THRVAAL
+615 
-622 LEGSITQLV
+622 
-631 DTRKTTPNMRVFE
+631 
-644 KEAVRCGGGRNHR
+644 
-657 YNLSDGVLL
+657 
-666 KDNHIA
+666 
-672 AAGGVREAIEAA
+672 
-684 RAHAPFV
+684 
-691 REIEVE
+691 
-697 CETFTQV
+697 
-704 EEAIAARAD
+704 
-713 IIMLDNMDRDAMA
+713 
-726 KAIAFI
+726 
-732 DGRAKTECSG
+732 
-742 NIDAHNVQAIA
+742 
-753 DLGIDFVSSGAL
+753 
-765 THSAPILDVSMKHLR
+765 
-780 MLDGNADGT
+780 
-789 AIADGNTP
+789 
-797 VTDIDRES
+797 
-805 GQ
+805 

>member
-1 MSEKNELADEMGA
+1 MSEKNEFAGEMGA
-14 APHDIACDVVIVGC
+14 APAETAVSGAACLHGVAPRDPAGDRLQPECDGAAEARDIACDVVIVGC

-40 STLSVMMLA
+40 STLSVVMLA
-49 KTTVGECDSMLAQG
+49 KTTVDECDSMLAQG

-115 ERDQAGNLRYTR
+115 ERDEAGNLRYTR
-127 EGAHSRPRICFHGD
+127 EGAHSRPRICFHSD

-170 DILVAQDDVKPHQP
+170 DILVAQGDGERRQP
-184 QTRCRGVV
+184 QTRCCGVLT
-192 AHTADGG
+192 HTADGA

-204 AGQTLWACGGIGG
+204 ADQTLWACGGIGG

-245 IDYVQ
+245 MDYVQ
-250 IHPTSLYSTR
+250 IHPTSLYSAR

-273 EGAVLLDANGNRFT
+273 EGAVLLDANENRFT

-305 AEGTDFVRLSFATM
+305 AEGSEFVRLSFANM

-406 WDMCRKLGVEAPVA
+406 WDMCRQQGAKAPVT

-434 YERLCAEAERKTHEN
+434 YKRLCAEAERKTHES
-449 AAQGE
+449 ATQGE
-454 PQTAAQ
+454 PQTCTQSAGQSATPTEPRNAGHPGSQ
-460 TRPQTCMAK
+460 AETQTCP
-469 RSTRQAATLL
+469 Q
-479 AKPFP
+479 
-484 IRYRSYRKL
+484 
-493 QGGRLRMNPITLT
+493 NPSLSDTD
-506 TVAEPLIRQALAE
+506 R
-519 DITNE
+519 
-524 DVSTAAIMPDARP
+524 TASSKE
-537 AAVDLIAK
+537 V
-545 ADGVLCGLDVFER
+545 
-558 TFAILDPET
+558 
-567 RVQRFAA
+567 
-574 DGDSVCAGQTLATVT
+574 VCA
-589 GDVRVLLSGERV
+589 
-601 ALNYLQRMSGIATY
+601 
-615 THRVAAL
+615 
-622 LEGSITQLV
+622 
-631 DTRKTTPNMRVFE
+631 
-644 KEAVRCGGGRNHR
+644 
-657 YNLSDGVLL
+657 
-666 KDNHIA
+666 
-672 AAGGVREAIEAA
+672 
-684 RAHAPFV
+684 
-691 REIEVE
+691 
-697 CETFTQV
+697 
-704 EEAIAARAD
+704 
-713 IIMLDNMDRDAMA
+713 
-726 KAIAFI
+726 
-732 DGRAKTECSG
+732 
-742 NIDAHNVQAIA
+742 
-753 DLGIDFVSSGAL
+753 
-765 THSAPILDVSMKHLR
+765 
-780 MLDGNADGT
+780 
-789 AIADGNTP
+789 
-797 VTDIDRES
+797 
-805 GQ
+805 

>member
-1 MSEKNELADEMGA
+1 MAAAPAEIAVTDTVRENADAPERTATASAARGNADAPAETAASAAACAHIDDACTSAGDRLQPGREELAEA
-14 APHDIACDVVIVGC
+14 RDIACDVVIVGC

-35 ALNLP
+35 TLNLP
-40 STLSVMMLA
+40 STLSVVMLA
-49 KTTVGECDSMLAQG
+49 KTTVDECDSMLAQG

-127 EGAHSRPRICFHGD
+127 EGAHSRPRICFHSD

-170 DILVAQDDVKPHQP
+170 DIMVTQDDGERRQP

-192 AHTADGG
+192 AHTVDGV

-245 IDYVQ
+245 MDYVQ
-250 IHPTSLYSTR
+250 IHPTSLYSAR

-273 EGAVLLDANGNRFT
+273 EGAVLLGADGKRFT

-305 AEGTDFVRLSFATM
+305 AEGSKFVRLSFTNM
-319 PKDEITGHF
+319 PKDEVTGHF
-328 GNIYKRCLEE
+328 KNIYKRCLEE

-369 MPGLYAAGETSCN
+369 LPGLYAAGETSCN

-406 WDMCRKLGVEAPVA
+406 WDMCRKLGVKAPAA

-434 YERLCAEAERKTHEN
+434 YRRLCTEAARKTRES

-454 PQTAAQ
+454 PQTAAH
-460 TRPQTCMAK
+460 TRPQTCVQNAEQ
-469 RSTRQAATLL
+469 SATPTEPRN
-479 AKPFP
+479 A
-484 IRYRSYRKL
+484 
-493 QGGRLRMNPITLT
+493 GR
-506 TVAEPLIRQALAE
+506 
-519 DITNE
+519 
-524 DVSTAAIMPDARP
+524 
-537 AAVDLIAK
+537 
-545 ADGVLCGLDVFER
+545 
-558 TFAILDPET
+558 
-567 RVQRFAA
+567 
-574 DGDSVCAGQTLATVT
+574 
-589 GDVRVLLSGERV
+589 
-601 ALNYLQRMSGIATY
+601 
-615 THRVAAL
+615 
-622 LEGSITQLV
+622 
-631 DTRKTTPNMRVFE
+631 
-644 KEAVRCGGGRNHR
+644 
-657 YNLSDGVLL
+657 
-666 KDNHIA
+666 
-672 AAGGVREAIEAA
+672 
-684 RAHAPFV
+684 
-691 REIEVE
+691 
-697 CETFTQV
+697 
-704 EEAIAARAD
+704 
-713 IIMLDNMDRDAMA
+713 
-726 KAIAFI
+726 
-732 DGRAKTECSG
+732 
-742 NIDAHNVQAIA
+742 
-753 DLGIDFVSSGAL
+753 SGAQ
-765 THSAPILDVSMKHLR
+765 TCPQNPSPS
-780 MLDGNADGT
+780 
-789 AIADGNTP
+789 
-797 VTDIDRES
+797 DIDRTASSKEVVCA
-805 GQ
+805 

>member
-1 MSEKNELADEMGA
+1 MSEKNELAGEMGA

-40 STLSVMMLA
+40 STLSVVMLA
-49 KTTVGECDSMLAQG
+49 KTTVDECDSMLAQG

-127 EGAHSRPRICFHGD
+127 EGAHSRPRICFHSD
-141 ITGDEITSTLLA
+141 ITGDEITSTLLT
-153 RVRELPNVRILE
+153 RVRELPTVRIME

-170 DILVAQDDVKPHQP
+170 DILVAQDIGERRQP
-184 QTRCRGVV
+184 QTRCCGVL
-192 AHTADGG
+192 AHAADGA

-245 IDYVQ
+245 MDYVQ
-250 IHPTSLYSTR
+250 IHPTSLYSTQ

-273 EGAVLLDANGNRFT
+273 EGAVLLDANGDRFT

-305 AEGTDFVRLSFATM
+305 AEGSEFVRLSFANM

-328 GNIYKRCLEE
+328 KNIYKRCLEE

-406 WDMCRKLGVEAPVA
+406 WDMCRKLGVKAPVA
-420 QTYPEQPCGADAQA
+420 QIYPEQPCGADAQA
-434 YERLCAEAERKTHEN
+434 YRRLCAEAERKTREG
-449 AAQGE
+449 AAQSE
-454 PQTAAQ
+454 PQTVAQ
-460 TRPQTCMAK
+460 TRPQAYVQNAGRNTTQAQPCNAGQPGSQTATQTCP
-469 RSTRQAATLL
+469 Q
-479 AKPFP
+479 
-484 IRYRSYRKL
+484 
-493 QGGRLRMNPITLT
+493 NPSPSDTD
-506 TVAEPLIRQALAE
+506 R
-519 DITNE
+519 
-524 DVSTAAIMPDARP
+524 TASSKE
-537 AAVDLIAK
+537 V
-545 ADGVLCGLDVFER
+545 
-558 TFAILDPET
+558 
-567 RVQRFAA
+567 
-574 DGDSVCAGQTLATVT
+574 VCA
-589 GDVRVLLSGERV
+589 
-601 ALNYLQRMSGIATY
+601 
-615 THRVAAL
+615 
-622 LEGSITQLV
+622 
-631 DTRKTTPNMRVFE
+631 
-644 KEAVRCGGGRNHR
+644 
-657 YNLSDGVLL
+657 
-666 KDNHIA
+666 
-672 AAGGVREAIEAA
+672 
-684 RAHAPFV
+684 
-691 REIEVE
+691 
-697 CETFTQV
+697 
-704 EEAIAARAD
+704 
-713 IIMLDNMDRDAMA
+713 
-726 KAIAFI
+726 
-732 DGRAKTECSG
+732 
-742 NIDAHNVQAIA
+742 
-753 DLGIDFVSSGAL
+753 
-765 THSAPILDVSMKHLR
+765 
-780 MLDGNADGT
+780 
-789 AIADGNTP
+789 
-797 VTDIDRES
+797 
-805 GQ
+805 

>member
-1 MSEKNELADEMGA
+1 MSEKNELAGEMGA
-14 APHDIACDVVIVGC
+14 APAETVASATARTHIDDTCVSTGDRLQPEYDGATEAHDIACDVVIVGC

-40 STLSVMMLA
+40 STLSVVMLA
-49 KTTVGECDSMLAQG
+49 KTTVDECDSMLAQG

-101 RSIISDLVKRGVDF
+101 RSIISGLVKRGVGF

-153 RVRELPNVRILE
+153 RVRELPNVHILE

-170 DILVAQDDVKPHQP
+170 DILIAQDDGECRQP
-184 QTRCRGVV
+184 QTRCRGVL
-192 AHTADGG
+192 AHTADGA

-204 AGQTLWACGGIGG
+204 ASQTLWACGGIGG

-245 IDYVQ
+245 MDYVQ
-250 IHPTSLYSTR
+250 IHPTSLYSTQ

-273 EGAVLLDANGNRFT
+273 EGAVLLDANGKRFT

-305 AEGTDFVRLSFATM
+305 AEGSEFVRLSFANM

-328 GNIYKRCLEE
+328 KNIYQRCLEE

-406 WDMCRKLGVEAPVA
+406 WDMCRKLGAKAPAA
-420 QTYPEQPCGADAQA
+420 QTYAEQPCGADAQA
-434 YERLCAEAERKTHEN
+434 YRRLCTEAARKTRES

-454 PQTAAQ
+454 PQTAAH
-460 TRPQTCMAK
+460 TRPQTCVQNAEQ
-469 RSTRQAATLL
+469 SATPTEPRN
-479 AKPFP
+479 A
-484 IRYRSYRKL
+484 
-493 QGGRLRMNPITLT
+493 GR
-506 TVAEPLIRQALAE
+506 
-519 DITNE
+519 
-524 DVSTAAIMPDARP
+524 
-537 AAVDLIAK
+537 
-545 ADGVLCGLDVFER
+545 
-558 TFAILDPET
+558 
-567 RVQRFAA
+567 
-574 DGDSVCAGQTLATVT
+574 
-589 GDVRVLLSGERV
+589 
-601 ALNYLQRMSGIATY
+601 
-615 THRVAAL
+615 
-622 LEGSITQLV
+622 
-631 DTRKTTPNMRVFE
+631 
-644 KEAVRCGGGRNHR
+644 
-657 YNLSDGVLL
+657 
-666 KDNHIA
+666 
-672 AAGGVREAIEAA
+672 
-684 RAHAPFV
+684 
-691 REIEVE
+691 
-697 CETFTQV
+697 
-704 EEAIAARAD
+704 
-713 IIMLDNMDRDAMA
+713 
-726 KAIAFI
+726 
-732 DGRAKTECSG
+732 
-742 NIDAHNVQAIA
+742 
-753 DLGIDFVSSGAL
+753 SGAQ
-765 THSAPILDVSMKHLR
+765 TCPQNPSPS
-780 MLDGNADGT
+780 
-789 AIADGNTP
+789 
-797 VTDIDRES
+797 DIDRTASSKEVVCA
-805 GQ
+805 